1 MITLEKMR
9 EQKKILGRLEEFHQA
24 ISDVVNAEKFGDLT
38 IAETCGV
45 LEVVKHNLIMG
56 CEE

>member
-1 MITLEKMR
+1 MMTLEKMR

-24 ISDVVNAEKFGDLT
+24 ISDVVNSEKFGDLT

-45 LEVVKHNLIMG
+45 FEIIKRNLIEG
-56 CEE
+56 V

>member
-1 MITLEKMR
+1 MITLEKVR
-9 EQKKILGRLEEFHQA
+9 EQKKVLGRLEEFQQA
-24 ISDVVNAEKFGDLT
+24 ILDVVNAEKFGDLT

>member
-24 ISDVVNAEKFGDLT
+24 ISDVVNDERFGDLT